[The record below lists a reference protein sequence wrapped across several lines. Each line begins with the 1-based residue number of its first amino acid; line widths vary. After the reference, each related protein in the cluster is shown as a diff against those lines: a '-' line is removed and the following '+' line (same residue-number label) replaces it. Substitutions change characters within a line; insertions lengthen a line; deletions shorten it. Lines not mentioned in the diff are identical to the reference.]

1 MPTMTANTSAT
12 LEPTTASTMAG
23 AARITNAT
31 IEAMPTSTEYP
42 TSRQNAG
49 RTRRHS
55 TASPDFS
62 DREACATSATTI
74 PCAMTVTAI
83 SSAARTSELRM
94 TIAVPP
100 AMSSLNSGE
109 NSGTVAAR
117 ENAAKVMSP
126 SAVM

>member
-1 MPTMTANTSAT
+1 
-12 LEPTTASTMAG
+12 
-23 AARITNAT
+23 
-31 IEAMPTSTEYP
+31 
-42 TSRQNAG
+42 
-49 RTRRHS
+49 
-55 TASPDFS
+55 
-62 DREACATSATTI
+62 
-74 PCAMTVTAI
+74 MTVTAI